1 MLKLQ
6 YTITQTDYIN
16 YYSFM
21 YWDEGARRK
30 RRLINMAKQIGV
42 FAVFFAI
49 LYYTNMLRHISGTS
63 LIFFV
68 IIFGSSAIPLFT
80 GRLQIKKQ
88 AEAIAENEENE
99 SIFKEMIVEI
109 SDAGIY
115 TKSEF
120 IETNYK
126 WISFI
131 KKQESADYYFLF
143 QNAMQAL
150 IIPKRAFNNTN
161 EKMTFDKLLA
171 KNLSLQAE
179 INLTDN

>member
-6 YTITQTDYIN
+6 YTITKNDYIN

-21 YWDEGARRK
+21 YWDEGTRRK
-30 RRLINMAKQIGV
+30 KRLLNMAKQIGV
-42 FAVFFAI
+42 LAIFFAI
-49 LYYTNMLRHISGTS
+49 LYFTNVLRNISNTS

-68 IIFGSSAIPLFT
+68 IIFGSSALPLFT

-88 AEAIAENEENE
+88 AEVIADNEENE
-99 SIFKEMIVEI
+99 SIFKEMMLEI

-115 TKSEF
+115 TKNEYV
-120 IETNYK
+120 ETNYK
-126 WISFI
+126 WISVI
-131 KKQESADYYFLF
+131 KKQESDDYYFLF

-161 EKMTFDKLLA
+161 EKMIFDKLLS